1 MKTLIL
7 FVFFASLFYYLRPTD
22 KPVVV
27 DLDEIRVKVSAPKR
41 VQRPHTHRT
50 PSQVDQNEKSSS
62 VAQDLMEKN
71 LVIEEDWEKALK
83 ARLLDLDPVA
93 GEEIFQLYKQ
103 EKDAYARQL
112 EMVVK
117 THQESED
124 LDYLIDDLDADHQQK
139 LQDIFGPYFEDL
151 RDLQLSI
158 IQ

>member
-1 MKTLIL
+1 
-7 FVFFASLFYYLRPTD
+7 
-22 KPVVV
+22 
-27 DLDEIRVKVSAPKR
+27 
-41 VQRPHTHRT
+41 
-50 PSQVDQNEKSSS
+50 
-62 VAQDLMEKN
+62 
-71 LVIEEDWEKALK
+71 
-83 ARLLDLDPVA
+83 VA

-151 RDLQLSI
+151 RDLQLST